1 MTMQDIS
8 AKIIPVLKSQGV
20 IKAAFFGSVSRGEAK
35 QNSDIDILVDFGEKK
50 SLLDFVGLQ
59 LDLEEILHQ
68 KVDLL
73 TYNSI
78 NPLLRDIIL
87 KDQKVIYG

>member
-8 AKIIPVLKSQGV
+8 AKIIPILKSQGV
-20 IKAAFFGSVSRGEAK
+20 TKAAFFGSVSRGEAK

-50 SLLDFVGLQ
+50 ILLDFVGLE